1 MPPTVTPSNS
11 VTPTPSIAAS
21 VSTTPSHTPT
31 PSVTPPPSLSISK
44 TPSVTPSVTPSK
56 TPAASVSATPS
67 VTPTHTPSPTIS
79 PTPSPSGS
87 VNVAFLAPEK
97 LVPDTGIE
105 AENQVDDIIVGIV
118 PPSKTPSAS
127 VTPSP
132 SVTPSVTPTQ
142 SVTPSVTLTTSAS
155 VTPTASPSRSPN
167 PTPSITPSLTPSQT
181 PAPRPI
187 SNTSFADLN
196 GYTFSEIAF
205 SNDTYGSNIPPYN
218 KTGNEYVNNTIINK
232 ALMKLMLNNQSLANY
247 LNFRFTGTLDPV
259 TNNISSGDITPLSQN
274 EKQLLSTAFNNN
286 CFLNVNEKTSPQV
299 LNRVFQ
305 CLYEYGLTL
314 SQITNTKITNL
325 DQLINSLTVLV
336 PYVTP
341 TSTPS
346 FTPSASVTPTMTP
359 TPSKTP
365 SHTPSHTPAPTMS
378 MSATPT
384 PTPSKSPSQPASTC
398 EVWLFTADNPGS
410 SGTVTY
416 TKCGSSSPS
425 TNVIYDGDTICVKG
439 GTGGSIS
446 ASGGAVQSLGYNC

>member
-1 MPPTVTPSNS
+1 MPPTVTPSKS

-21 VSTTPSHTPT
+21 VLVTPSHTPT
-31 PSVTPPPSLSISK
+31 PSITPPPSLSISK

-56 TPAASVSATPS
+56 TPAASVSTTPS
-67 VTPTHTPSPTIS
+67 VTPTYTPSPTIS

-87 VNVAFLAPEK
+87 LNVAFLAPEK

-118 PPSKTPSAS
+118 PPSKTPSVS

-142 SVTPSVTLTTSAS
+142 SITPSITITTTPS
-155 VTPTASPSRSPN
+155 VTPTASPSRSPK
-167 PTPSITPSLTPSQT
+167 PTPSHTPSITPSQT
-181 PAPRPI
+181 PAPKPI
-187 SNTSFADLN
+187 SNTTFADLN
-196 GYTFSEIAF
+196 GYTFSEISF
-205 SNDTYGSNIPPYN
+205 LNNTDGSNVPPYN

-247 LNFRFTGTLDPV
+247 LNFRFTGTLDPI
-259 TNNISSGDITPLSQN
+259 TNNISSGDITSLTQN
-274 EKQLLSTAFNNN
+274 EKKLLSTAFNNN
-286 CFLNVNEKTSPQV
+286 CFLNINEKTSPQV

-325 DQLINSLTVLV
+325 NQLINSLTVLV

-341 TSTPS
+341 ASTPS
-346 FTPSASVTPTMTP
+346 FTPTKSLTPSVSH

-365 SHTPSHTPAPTMS
+365 SKTPSYTPTPTCS
-378 MSATPT
+378 MTVTPT
-384 PTPSKSPSQPASTC
+384 PTPSTTPSQPTSTC
-398 EVWLFTADNPGS
+398 ETWLFIASNPGS
-410 SGTVTY
+410 AGTVTY
-416 TKCGSSSPS
+416 TVCGGSSPS
-425 TNVIYDGDTICVKG
+425 TNTIYDGDNFCIKG
-439 GTGGSIS
+439 GTGGSITV
-446 ASGGAVQSLGYNC
+446 SGGSVQSLGYNC